1 LVWPLWL
8 LVGSVYREV
17 LTGLL
22 QDLVFL
28 VEGGFKIDP
37 LMDQVFQ
44 FLLVLELFLLGDL
57 YFGRGSLF
65 VGEKVVKF
73 CHLGLDFGADQFALG
88 MMERDL
94 HWME

>member
-1 LVWPLWL
+1 MPLGL

-44 FLLVLELFLLGDL
+44 FLLVLELFLLGYL

-73 CHLGLDFGADQFALG
+73 GLLGLDFGADQFALCL
-88 MMERDL
+88 MERDL